1 MIRFPMPDENDEQ
14 FVQKRL
20 LLACVLSAVAIA
32 AYVYVANMTAP
43 PGPPA
48 PQAQES
54 STEPAAQG
62 TPAAAAP
69 SPSDELAASAASS
82 SDEPA
87 ASAAFSPQ
95 EPGDGVSAE
104 PSQAKADDTEREIV
118 VETDSFTVTF
128 SNRGGVVTKWVLKDY
143 LDAAGEPLDLVHA
156 QGAEEFGK
164 PFGLALPGGEPIAA
178 LDNALF
184 TVNRGM
190 AVRRAPATVVF
201 DYSDAEYSA
210 TKTFRFEPEGY
221 LVEIE
226 TELTANGTPR
236 AHMLTWKGGFG
247 DTAKLNDY
255 LNSSTF
261 YYDPAG
267 RELTRNLAGDVEEE
281 ESVHAGSYSYAGIDD
296 LFFAAV
302 FLPTDESSE
311 LRLESRA
318 VQLEAVNG
326 GEEQPFAAMAV
337 GGREKNQLQVFVGPK
352 EFQRL
357 TSIREE
363 LGEIIDFGT
372 YLGVLAKPLFF
383 MLIWTHDNVVGNYGW
398 AIIFVTFVINL
409 VLFPLKWKG
418 SGSMKKMQALQPL
431 VKQINEKYKGLKMN
445 DPKKQK
451 QNEEM
456 MALYKKHGVNPMGGC
471 LPMVIQ
477 LPFFISFYSVLTVA
491 IEMRQAEWLW
501 VADLSQP
508 EQLAIRVLPLTMVAS
523 QFWMQS
529 MTPTPGGD
537 PTQMKLMKF
546 MPLMMGFFFYG
557 FSSGLVL
564 YWLTSNLV
572 GVGQQVLLNRL
583 PSDPIKIEQ
592 PQKRRKK
599 KKSS

>member
-1 MIRFPMPDENDEQ
+1 MPEENDEQ

-20 LLACVLSAVAIA
+20 LLACVLSAAAIA
-32 AYVYVANMTAP
+32 AYVYVANLTAP
-43 PGPPA
+43 PRPPV
-48 PQAQES
+48 PQAQDSGVEQAAGGTSPSAAPS
-54 STEPAAQG
+54 SPASAPFSSDQ
-62 TPAAAAP
+62 PAAAAP
-69 SPSDELAASAASS
+69 SSPAAPAAGA
-82 SDEPA
+82 EPA
-87 ASAAFSPQ
+87 Q
-95 EPGDGVSAE
+95 T
-104 PSQAKADDTEREIV
+104 KADDTERQIV

-128 SNRGGVVTKWVLKDY
+128 SNRGAVVTKWVLKDY
-143 LDAAGEPLDLVHA
+143 QNAAGDPLDLVHE

-164 PFGLALPGGEPIAA
+164 PFALALPGGEPIAA
-178 LDNALF
+178 LDDALF

-201 DYSDAEYSA
+201 EYSGGGYTA

-221 LVEIE
+221 QLEVE
-226 TELTANGTPR
+226 TELTQNGAPR
-236 AHMLTWKGGFG
+236 AHMLTWNGGFG
-247 DTAKLNDY
+247 DTAQLNDY

-261 YYDPAG
+261 YYDPALQ
-267 RELTRNLAGDVEEE
+267 EFTRNLAGDVEDEG
-281 ESVHAGSYSYAGIDD
+281 SVHAGSYSYAGIDD
-296 LFFAAV
+296 LFFTAA
-302 FLPTDESSE
+302 FLPAGESSE

-326 GEEQPFAAMAV
+326 GDKQPFAAMAV
-337 GGREKNQLQVFVGPK
+337 GGAEKNQLQVFVGPK

-357 TSIREE
+357 TSIRQE
-363 LGEIIDFGT
+363 LGEIIDFGS

-383 MLIWTHDNVVGNYGW
+383 MLVWTHDNVVSNYGW

-409 VLFPLKWKG
+409 ALFPLKWKG

-477 LPFFISFYSVLTVA
+477 LPFFICFYRVLTVA

-508 EQLAIRVLPLTMVAS
+508 EQMAIRVLPLAMVAS

-537 PTQMKLMKF
+537 PMQMRLMKF

-583 PSDPIKIEQ
+583 PSDPIEIEQ

>member
-20 LLACVLSAVAIA
+20 LLACVISAVAIA
-32 AYVYVANMTAP
+32 AYVYVANLNAP
-43 PGPPA
+43 PKPPLR
-48 PQAQES
+48 AQES
-54 STEPAAQG
+54 VEEPGSRATSAESAEPG
-62 TPAAAAP
+62 ASGEP
-69 SPSDELAASAASS
+69 LAA
-82 SDEPA
+82 EPA
-87 ASAAFSPQ
+87 ASGASSADGAAGVPAETSS
-95 EPGDGVSAE
+95 GD
-104 PSQAKADDTEREIV
+104 PSQVKADDTEREIV
-118 VETDSFTVTF
+118 VETDTFTVTF

-143 LDAAGEPLDLVHA
+143 DNAAGEPLDLVHA
-156 QGAEEFGK
+156 QGAKEFGN
-164 PFGLALPGGEPIAA
+164 PFRLALPGGEPIAV

-184 TVNRGM
+184 TVNRGIG
-190 AVRRAPATVVF
+190 VRRAPATVVF
-201 DYSDAEYSA
+201 EYADAARSA

-226 TELTANGTPR
+226 SELRENGTPR
-236 AHMLTWKGGFG
+236 AHMLTWNGGFG
-247 DTAKLNDY
+247 DTAQLNDH

-261 YYDPAG
+261 YYDRAG
-267 RELTRNLAGDVEEE
+267 KELTRNLAGDVEEDG
-281 ESVHAGSYSYAGIDD
+281 SVHTGSYSYAGIDD
-296 LFFAAV
+296 LFFAAA
-302 FLPTDESSE
+302 FLPADEGAE

-318 VQLEAVNG
+318 VQVEVAG
-326 GEEQPFAAMAV
+326 GDDKQPFAAMAI
-337 GGREKNQLQVFVGPK
+337 GGGEKNQLQAFIGPK
-352 EFQRL
+352 KFL
-357 TSIREE
+357 LVTGIRRE
-363 LGEIIDFGT
+363 LGEMIDFGT

-383 MLIWTHDNVVGNYGW
+383 MLVWTHDNVVGNYGW

-409 VLFPLKWKG
+409 VLFPLKWKS

-431 VKQINEKYKGLKMN
+431 VKQINDKHKGLKMN
-445 DPKKQK
+445 DPKKQQ

-491 IEMRQAEWLW
+491 IEMRHAEWLW

-508 EQLAIRVLPLTMVAS
+508 EQITIRVLPLAMVAS

-537 PTQMKLMKF
+537 ATQMRLMKF

-557 FSSGLVL
+557 FSAGLVL

-572 GVGQQVLLNRL
+572 GVGQQVLLNHL
-583 PSDPIKIEQ
+583 PSDPIEIEQ

>member
-1 MIRFPMPDENDEQ
+1 MPDENDEQ

-32 AYVYVANMTAP
+32 GYVYVANPTAP
-43 PGPPA
+43 ARPPA
-48 PQAQES
+48 EQAQEPA
-54 STEPAAQG
+54 TEPAAQG
-62 TPAAAAP
+62 TASPSPPAEPAPEPAAP
-69 SPSDELAASAASS
+69 PFSPAQEPAQAASA
-82 SDEPA
+82 EPR
-87 ASAAFSPQ
+87 
-95 EPGDGVSAE
+95 ETKV
-104 PSQAKADDTEREIV
+104 DDAEREIV

-143 LDAAGEPLDLVHA
+143 LSAEGEPLDLVH
-156 QGAEEFGK
+156 QKGVEEFGR
-164 PFGLALPGGEPIAA
+164 PFELTLPGGEPIEA

-184 TVNRGM
+184 VVNRGM
-190 AVRRAPATVVF
+190 AVRRAPASVVF
-201 DYSDAEYSA
+201 EYSGA
-210 TKTFRFEPEGY
+210 TYSAKKTFRFEPEGY
-221 LVEIE
+221 LIEIE
-226 TELTANGTPR
+226 TELTENGAPR

-247 DTAKLNDY
+247 DTAQLNDY
-255 LNSSTF
+255 LNSTTYF
-261 YYDPAG
+261 YDPTA

-281 ESVHAGSYSYAGIDD
+281 RSMHTGSYSYAGIDD

-302 FLPTDESSE
+302 FLPIEGGSE
-311 LRLESRA
+311 LRLESSA
-318 VQLEAVNG
+318 VQLEAAG
-326 GEEQPFAAMAV
+326 GGDKQPFAAMAV
-337 GGREKNQLQVFVGPK
+337 GGGEKNQLQAYIGPK
-352 EFQRL
+352 KFL
-357 TSIREE
+357 LVTSIRQE
-363 LGEIIDFGT
+363 LGEIVDFGY

-383 MLIWTHDNVVGNYGW
+383 MLVWTHDNVVGNYGW

-409 VLFPLKWKG
+409 ALFPLKWKG

-491 IEMRQAEWLW
+491 IEMRQASWLW

-508 EQLAIRVLPLTMVAS
+508 EQLAIRILPLTMVAS

-583 PSDPIKIEQ
+583 PSEPIEIEQ
-592 PQKRRKK
+592 ARKRRKK

>member
-1 MIRFPMPDENDEQ
+1 MRFPMPEENDEQ

-32 AYVYVANMTAP
+32 AYVYVANLNAP
-43 PGPPA
+43 ARPPV

-54 STEPAAQG
+54 ATEQAAAGNSPPAASPELAAASPFSPDG
-62 TPAAAAP
+62 PAAAAP
-69 SPSDELAASAASS
+69 PSAQ
-82 SDEPA
+82 EPA
-87 ASAAFSPQ
+87 A
-95 EPGDGVSAE
+95 EPR
-104 PSQAKADDTEREIV
+104 QAKADDTEREIV

-128 SNRGGVVTKWVLKDY
+128 SNRGGVVTQWVLKDY
-143 LDAAGEPLDLVHA
+143 QNAAGDPLDLVHA

-164 PFGLALPGGEPIAA
+164 PFALALPGGEPIAA
-178 LDNALF
+178 LDDALF

-190 AVRRAPATVVF
+190 AVRRAPARVVF
-201 DYSDAEYSA
+201 EYSGGGYTA
-210 TKTFRFEPEGY
+210 TKTFRFEREGY
-221 LVEIE
+221 LLEVE
-226 TELTANGTPR
+226 TELLEGGAPR
-236 AHMLTWKGGFG
+236 AHMLTWNGGFG
-247 DTAKLNDY
+247 DTAQLNDY
-255 LNSSTF
+255 LNSSTY
-261 YYDPAG
+261 YYDPAVQ
-267 RELTRNLAGDVEEE
+267 ELTRNLAGDVEEE
-281 ESVHAGSYSYAGIDD
+281 GSVHTGSYSYAGIDD

-302 FLPTDESSE
+302 FLPAGESSE

-326 GEEQPFAAMAV
+326 GDKQPFAAMAV
-337 GGREKNQLQVFVGPK
+337 GGREKNQLQAFVGPK
-352 EFQRL
+352 KFLLL
-357 TSIREE
+357 TSIQQE
-363 LGEIIDFGT
+363 LGEIIDFGSI
-372 YLGVLAKPLFF
+372 LGVLAKPLFF
-383 MLIWTHDNVVGNYGW
+383 MLVWTHDNVVGNYGW

-409 VLFPLKWKG
+409 ALFPLKWKG

-477 LPFFISFYSVLTVA
+477 LPFFICFYRVLTVA

-508 EQLAIRVLPLTMVAS
+508 EQMAIRILPLAMVAS

-537 PTQMKLMKF
+537 PTQMRLMKF

-572 GVGQQVLLNRL
+572 GVGQQLLLNRL
-583 PSDPIKIEQ
+583 PSDPIEIEQ

>member
-1 MIRFPMPDENDEQ
+1 MRFPMPEENDEQ

-32 AYVYVANMTAP
+32 AYVYAANLTAP
-43 PGPPA
+43 PRPPA

-54 STEPAAQG
+54 VEEPGSQAAPAA
-62 TPAAAAP
+62 
-69 SPSDELAASAASS
+69 SP
-82 SDEPA
+82 EPA
-87 ASAAFSPQ
+87 ASAPFSPV
-95 EPGDGVSAE
+95 EPAEGVRAE
-104 PSQAKADDTEREIV
+104 PAQSKADDTEREIV
-118 VETDSFTVTF
+118 VETDAFTVTF

-143 LDAAGEPLDLVHA
+143 QNAAGEPLDLVHEE
-156 QGAEEFGK
+156 GAKEFGK

-190 AVRRAPATVVF
+190 AVRQAPARVVF
-201 DYSDAEYSA
+201 EYSGGGYTA

-221 LVEIE
+221 LLEVE
-226 TELTANGTPR
+226 TELLERGAPR
-236 AHMLTWKGGFG
+236 SHMLTWNGGFG
-247 DTAKLNDY
+247 DTAQLNDY

-261 YYDPAG
+261 YYDPADQ
-267 RELTRNLAGDVEEE
+267 ELTRNLAGDVEEE
-281 ESVHAGSYSYAGIDD
+281 GSVHTGSYSYAGIDD
-296 LFFAAV
+296 LFFTAA
-302 FLPTDESSE
+302 FLPVGESSE

-318 VQLEAVNG
+318 IQIEAVNG
-326 GEEQPFAAMAV
+326 GERQPFAAMAI
-337 GGREKNQLQVFVGPK
+337 GGGEKNQLQAFVGPK
-352 EFQRL
+352 KFLLL
-357 TSIREE
+357 TGIRQE
-363 LGEIIDFGT
+363 LGEIVDFGS

-383 MLIWTHDNVVGNYGW
+383 MLVWTHDNVVGNYGW

-409 VLFPLKWKG
+409 ALFPLKWKG

-477 LPFFISFYSVLTVA
+477 LPFFICFYRVLTVA
-491 IEMRQAEWLW
+491 IEMRHAEWLW

-508 EQLAIRVLPLTMVAS
+508 EQMAIRILPLAMVAS

-537 PTQMKLMKF
+537 PMQMRLMKF

-583 PSDPIKIEQ
+583 PSDPIEIEQ

>member
-1 MIRFPMPDENDEQ
+1 MPEENDEQ

-32 AYVYVANMTAP
+32 AYVYVANLTAP
-43 PGPPA
+43 PRPPA

-54 STEPAAQG
+54 ATEQAAQG
-62 TPAAAAP
+62 TPP
-69 SPSDELAASAASS
+69 PAASP
-82 SDEPA
+82 EPA
-87 ASAAFSPQ
+87 ASAPFSPDDPAAAPPPSPE
-95 EPGDGVSAE
+95 EPAAE
-104 PSQAKADDTEREIV
+104 PQAKADDTEREIV

-128 SNRGGVVTKWVLKDY
+128 SNRGGIVTKWVLKDY
-143 LDAAGEPLDLVHA
+143 QNAAGEPLDLVHEE
-156 QGAEEFGK
+156 GAKEFGK
-164 PFGLALPGGEPIAA
+164 PFRLALPGGEPIAA
-178 LDNALF
+178 LDDALF

-190 AVRRAPATVVF
+190 AVRQAPATVVF
-201 DYSDAEYSA
+201 EYSGGGYTA
-210 TKTFRFEPEGY
+210 TKTFRFEREGY
-221 LVEIE
+221 LLEVE
-226 TELTANGTPR
+226 TELLERGAPR
-236 AHMLTWKGGFG
+236 SHMLTWNGGFG
-247 DTAKLNDY
+247 DTAQLNDY

-261 YYDPAG
+261 YYDPADQ
-267 RELTRNLAGDVEEE
+267 ELTRNLAGDVEEE
-281 ESVHAGSYSYAGIDD
+281 GSVHTGSYSYAGIDD
-296 LFFAAV
+296 LFFTAA
-302 FLPTDESSE
+302 FLPAGESSE

-318 VQLEAVNG
+318 VQLEAANG
-326 GEEQPFAAMAV
+326 DEKLPFAAMAI
-337 GGREKNQLQVFVGPK
+337 GGGEKNQLQAFVGPK
-352 EFQRL
+352 KFLLL
-357 TSIREE
+357 TSIRQE
-363 LGEIIDFGT
+363 LGEIVDFGS

-383 MLIWTHDNVVGNYGW
+383 MLVWTHDNVVANYGW
-398 AIIFVTFVINL
+398 AIILVTFVINL
-409 VLFPLKWKG
+409 ALFPLKWKG

-477 LPFFISFYSVLTVA
+477 LPFFICFYRVLTVA

-508 EQLAIRVLPLTMVAS
+508 EQLAIRVLPLAMVAS

-583 PSDPIKIEQ
+583 PSDPIEIEQ

>member
-1 MIRFPMPDENDEQ
+1 MPEENDEQ

-32 AYVYVANMTAP
+32 AYVYVANLTAP
-43 PGPPA
+43 PRPPA

-54 STEPAAQG
+54 VEEPGSQAAPAESPEPDASASSSPVESAAAPPPSPEEPAA
-62 TPAAAAP
+62 
-69 SPSDELAASAASS
+69 
-82 SDEPA
+82 EP
-87 ASAAFSPQ
+87 
-95 EPGDGVSAE
+95 
-104 PSQAKADDTEREIV
+104 QAKADDTEREIV

-128 SNRGGVVTKWVLKDY
+128 SNRGGVVTKWVLNDY
-143 LDAAGEPLDLVHA
+143 QNAAGEPLDLVHEE
-156 QGAEEFGK
+156 GAKEFGK
-164 PFGLALPGGEPIAA
+164 PFGLAFPGGEPIAA
-178 LDNALF
+178 LDDALF

-201 DYSDAEYSA
+201 EYSGGGYTA

-221 LVEIE
+221 LLEVQ
-226 TELTANGTPR
+226 TELLERGAPR
-236 AHMLTWKGGFG
+236 SHMLTWNGGFG
-247 DTAKLNDY
+247 DTAQLNDY

-261 YYDPAG
+261 YYDPADQ
-267 RELTRNLAGDVEEE
+267 ELTRNLAGDVEEE
-281 ESVHAGSYSYAGIDD
+281 GSVHTGSYSYAGIDD
-296 LFFAAV
+296 LFFTAA
-302 FLPTDESSE
+302 FLPVGESSE

-318 VQLEAVNG
+318 VELEAVNG
-326 GEEQPFAAMAV
+326 GEKQPFAAMAI
-337 GGREKNQLQVFVGPK
+337 GGGEKNQLQAFVGPK
-352 EFQRL
+352 KFLLL
-357 TSIREE
+357 TSIRQE
-363 LGEIIDFGT
+363 LGEIIDFGY

-383 MLIWTHDNVVGNYGW
+383 MLVWTHDNVVGNYGW

-409 VLFPLKWKG
+409 ALFPLKWKG

-477 LPFFISFYSVLTVA
+477 LPFFICFYRVLTVA

-508 EQLAIRVLPLTMVAS
+508 EQMAIRILPLAMVAS

-537 PTQMKLMKF
+537 PMQMRLMKF

-583 PSDPIKIEQ
+583 PSDPIEIEQ